1 MSAVSFDNLQ
11 FSLKEI
17 VEILEE
23 IIFCYEHSGN
33 PSDIEYDVP
42 NIMSMINNIDDQFI
56 DEIKIL
62 ADRTQRDF
70 LWVDLLDKYLS
81 GEISREMYSAQL
93 DVIRFDNLKE

>member
-1 MSAVSFDNLQ
+1 MSAVLFDNLQ

-23 IIFCYEHSGN
+23 IILCYENSGN

-42 NIMSMINNIDDQFI
+42 SIISIGDIDDQFI
-56 DEIKIL
+56 DGIKIL

-70 LWVDLLDKYLS
+70 LWIDLLDKYLS
-81 GEISREMYSAQL
+81 GDISKEMYSDQL